1 MCIADNVIVTELLT
15 WREAWVYGRC
25 KNCVPENI
33 RKVKVAYSSW
43 QNGEIIQEKRKKQG
57 YCKGQEGIEG

>member
-15 WREAWVYGRC
+15 WREACVYGRC

-33 RKVKVAYSSW
+33 RKVKVAYLSW

-57 YCKGQEGIEG
+57 Y